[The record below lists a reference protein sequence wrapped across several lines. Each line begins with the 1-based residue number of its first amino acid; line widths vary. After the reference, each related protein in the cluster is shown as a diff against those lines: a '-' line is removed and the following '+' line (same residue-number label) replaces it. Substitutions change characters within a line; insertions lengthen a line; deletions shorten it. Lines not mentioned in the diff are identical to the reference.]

1 MRGLYAIVDGDYLTP
16 AEMPQRLQPVLDA
29 GCRIIQ
35 YRDKQ
40 ADAKRRYQCAVALQ
54 AQCQR
59 AGASFIVNDDL
70 ELALRLGCGVHLGSD
85 DSDIAAARQRL
96 GSETIIGVSCYNQ
109 LSLAESA
116 VKNGASYIAFGAFFS
131 SATKPNAVVATAD
144 LLQQAQHLKCPIVA
158 IGGIT
163 PDNSAPLVAAG
174 ADMLAVISD
183 LWQASDLARQVHC
196 YQQLFI

>member
-16 AEMPQRLQPVLDA
+16 AEMPKRLQQVLDA

-40 ADAKRRYQCAVALQ
+40 AGASRRYQCAVELQ
-54 AQCQR
+54 ALCQR

-70 ELALRLGCGVHLGSD
+70 ELAQTLNCGVHLGSD
-85 DSDIAAARQRL
+85 DSDIAAARQLL
-96 GSETIIGVSCYNQ
+96 GNEAIIGASCYNQ
-109 LSLAESA
+109 LPLAKSA
-116 VKNGASYIAFGAFFS
+116 VKNGASYIAFGAFFNS
-131 SATKPNAVVATAD
+131 STKPDAVVASLA
-144 LLQQAQHLKCPIVA
+144 LLQQAQSLTCPIVA

-163 PDNSAPLVAAG
+163 PDNSAALVAAG

-183 LWQASDLARQVHC
+183 LWLAEDLSQQVQR